1 MYYTGDP
8 VVRRFELADEVAR
21 LRAVRADNLLPD
33 DVESSVENYAVYFRR
48 KKKKAKTKITT
59 RMKL

>member
-48 KKKKAKTKITT
+48 KKKKQKQK
-59 RMKL
+59 